1 MKPHTKMGPPRKPMQ
16 TRVPKTKSGRKTQPV
31 DEPRRTPEQ
40 TAELISELNG
50 KFIAKMKIVHA
61 TRQLEA
67 QAAQVSAR
75 QRLITAA
82 DALLPKATALA
93 HKGKPRLLAVLTKII
108 NDRNIK
114 FGQK

>member
-1 MKPHTKMGPPRKPMQ
+1 MP
-16 TRVPKTKSGRKTQPV
+16 VPKTKSRSKKQPS
-31 DEPRRTPEQ
+31 EPKLPQ
-40 TAELISELNG
+40 LTAEQLIDLG
-50 KFIAKMKIVHA
+50 HKMAAKMKLVHA
-61 TRQLEA
+61 SRQLDA

-82 DALLPKATALA
+82 DALLPKAAALA
-93 HKGKPRLLAVLTKII
+93 EKGKPRLLAVLTKII